1 MVFQDFRLF
10 GMTLGE
16 NVAGSSRYEKNRV
29 WDCLEKA
36 GFSERAAKMD
46 QGLETYLY
54 RELEEDGVEISG
66 GEAQK
71 IAMARALYQDAPFL
85 ILDEPTAAL
94 DPIAEAEVYRKFD
107 EIAGQ
112 KTTVYIS
119 HRLASCRFCDRI
131 AVFHEG
137 KVVQMGTHEE
147 LKADRSGKYYELWN
161 AQAKYYREAGADK
174 NVLTM

>member
-16 NVAGSSRYEKNRV
+16 NVAGSSRYEKNRA

-131 AVFHEG
+131 AVFHE
-137 KVVQMGTHEE
+137 
-147 LKADRSGKYYELWN
+147 
-161 AQAKYYREAGADK
+161 
-174 NVLTM
+174 

>member
-16 NVAGSSRYEKNRV
+16 NVAGSSRYEKNRA

-94 DPIAEAEVYRKFD
+94 DPIAESRLYENFAKL
-107 EIAGQ
+107 GQ
-112 KTTVYIS
+112 GKSSILIT
-119 HRLASCRFCDRI
+119 HRLGSVKICDQILVLDGGRLI
-131 AVFHEG
+131 
-137 KVVQMGTHEE
+137 QQGTHERLME
-147 LKADRSGKYYELWN
+147 QEGL
-161 AQAKYYREAGADK
+161 YRRMFREQSK
-174 NVLTM
+174 WYQ